1 MANVQSNLPW
11 AAKLDW
17 HEASFD
23 LTLVCR
29 SREQVR
35 CHKAFLAAASPFI
48 SFLLQELGEQ
58 PDAVLFLDEVEA
70 VHLRSLLSLLYK
82 GWADA
87 ESTGGLIQL
96 WKQLG
101 ITVVRLAPLSI
112 QVVKQS
118 SINVVDDIFLQTRS
132 CEDTLKESERIA
144 LCVDEGKEYQET
156 RIAEVDVE
164 ELNELIK
171 DAEVE
176 DIEVDFEELEKGR
189 AFKVKAGSTAEK
201 ARGVKRNRGA
211 EEGTTT
217 RKRERLFS
225 KEEALPKEKK
235 REIVVKNL
243 EEREKE
249 ELRVEQVKV
258 ETDLSK

>member
-1 MANVQSNLPW
+1 MVDVQSNLPW

-35 CHKAFLAAASPFI
+35 CHKALLAAASPFV

-58 PDAVLFLDEVEA
+58 QDAVLFLDEVEA
-70 VHLRSLLSLLYK
+70 VHLRSLLSLLYN

-101 ITVVRLAPLSI
+101 ITLVRLAPPTI
-112 QVVKQS
+112 QVVKES
-118 SINVVDDIFLQTRS
+118 AINVMDDIFMQRRG
-132 CEDTLKESERIA
+132 CEGTLKESERIA
-144 LCVDEGKEYQET
+144 LGVDEGKRSQET
-156 RIAEVDVE
+156 RIAEIDVE

-176 DIEVDFEELEKGR
+176 ETEVEFEELEKGR
-189 AFKVKAGSTAEK
+189 VLKVRASSKGEEV
-201 ARGVKRNRGA
+201 RGMKRNRGT
-211 EEGTTT
+211 EEGATT
-217 RKRERLFS
+217 RKRERLLS
-225 KEEALPKEKK
+225 KEEALPKGKR
-235 REIVVKNL
+235 REIVL
-243 EEREKE
+243 EERGKE
-249 ELRVEQVKV
+249 ELRVEQV
-258 ETDLSK
+258 